1 MVSRDPSTIHGHGR
15 EIRPFIVDAG
25 GSGYLPV
32 PVWADGEGD
41 VLVHGEEPPVPG
53 ESGLS
58 PTVLSARRIE
68 RLLMRV
74 RYLTV
79 GSVVGTAALFSPV
92 GHLAAVAVIV
102 LLLLAANLLA
112 HRQVQQVRTLEAA
125 RALALWTTAADA
137 VAAGAFFLLYL
148 RHPSATPVALFVLVV
163 LGVALRWS
171 WRATGAAV
179 LGFVTAVGVRVYLRT
194 EALELGEPRVELIAL
209 WVAVAL
215 LVAAL
220 GTEIRI
226 QERRWQT
233 AVAAREQV
241 ASDLRAT
248 VTQTLALAGI
258 GRDQTTHDEVLTAVR
273 TIVEGAG
280 EDRDQLIERIATVL
294 AIPHHGLSP
303 REQEILLL
311 LARGYSD
318 ARIAAALFISPSTV
332 RNHLANM
339 RAKLDRGSRAELVE
353 FAARYAS

>member
-1 MVSRDPSTIHGHGR
+1 ML
-15 EIRPFIVDAG
+15 VD
-25 GSGYLPV
+25 
-32 PVWADGEGD
+32 
-41 VLVHGEEPPVPG
+41 GEEPPVPDG
-53 ESGLS
+53 PGLE

-74 RYLTV
+74 RYLTAGLV
-79 GSVVGTAALFSPV
+79 IVSAAAFSPAS
-92 GHLAAVAVIV
+92 HLAAVALVV
-102 LLLLAANLLA
+102 LLLLGANLLA
-112 HRQVQQVRTLEAA
+112 HRRVGRLRTVEAA

-137 VAAGAFFLLYL
+137 VAAGGFFLLYL
-148 RHPSATPVALFVLVV
+148 LHPSATPVALLVPVV

-179 LGFVTAVGVRVYLRT
+179 LGFVTAVGVRAYVRT

-220 GTEIRI
+220 GAEIRV
-226 QERRWQT
+226 QERRWQAAT
-233 AVAAREQV
+233 AAREQV

-248 VTQTLALAGI
+248 VTQTLTLAGI
-258 GRDQTTHDEVLTAVR
+258 GRDHVTHDEVLTAVR
-273 TIVEGAG
+273 SVVEGAG

-339 RAKLDRGSRAELVE
+339 RAKLERGSRAELVE